1 MKELL
6 QTLPKVDDLLRE
18 PSFSSLKSK
27 VLKPLIQEV
36 LQSLREQIL
45 SHSLTHFSLE
55 EIKNQILSLY
65 AKRTQSTILPLVNAT
80 GVVLQTNLGR
90 SLFSKEIL
98 DEVFPLLLRYNNL
111 EYNIKEGKRGER
123 YTHIKHLLCTLLGC
137 EDAIV
142 VNNNASAV
150 LLVLSTFGR
159 DKEVIIS
166 RGELVEIG
174 GAFRIPEVM
183 KLSGSKLVEVG
194 TTNKTHLQDYEEA
207 ISEETSMIMK
217 AHQSNFKQ
225 IGFTSSVEFSALTA
239 LAKKKGVIDYYDLG
253 SGYMQGLCT
262 KEEPSILDLCKDN
275 PSLLSFSGDK
285 LFGGPQAGVIV
296 GRADLIAKLKKNHLL
311 RALRVDKFTTLALE
325 ATLRAYLNEE
335 LEKIPTLSMLNLSLE
350 VLESKAKALHSLLS
364 PLPSLS
370 SQIIEINSLAG
381 GGSLPQT
388 PFASYGIALTHPTLK
403 ASELERKLREK
414 AIICRIA
421 QERVCLDVRCIQE
434 SECPQIYNALQEIIG
449 ESNAKQ

>member
-6 QTLPKVDDLLRE
+6 QTLPKVDELLRD
-18 PSFSSLKSK
+18 PLFTQCKSK
-27 VLKPLIQEV
+27 ILKPLIQGE
-36 LQSLREQIL
+36 LQKIREQIL
-45 SHSLTHFSLE
+45 CNTLHSFCIHTLKSHL
-55 EIKNQILSLY
+55 LSLY
-65 AKRTQSTILPLVNAT
+65 SKHTQSSVLPLVNAT

-90 SLFSKEIL
+90 SLFSQEIL
-98 DEVFPLLLRYNNL
+98 DEVFPLLVRYNNL
-111 EYNIKEGKRGER
+111 EYDIKQGKRGER
-123 YTHIKHLLCTLLGC
+123 YTHLKHLLCTLLGC

-150 LLVLSTFGR
+150 LLVLSTFGK

-194 TTNKTHLQDYEEA
+194 TTNKTHLSDYEEA
-207 ISEETSMIMK
+207 INTETSMLMK

-225 IGFTSSVEFSALTA
+225 IGFTASVEFSALTD
-239 LAKKKGVIDYYDLG
+239 LAKQKGLIDYYDLG

-262 KEEPSILDLCKDN
+262 NEEPSILELCKAN

-285 LFGGPQAGVIV
+285 LFGGPQAGIII
-296 GRADLIAKLKKNHLL
+296 GRSALIAQLKKNHLL
-311 RALRVDKFTTLALE
+311 RALRIDKFTTLALE

-335 LEKIPTLSMLNLSLE
+335 FEKIPTLCMLNLSTE
-350 VLESKAKALHSLLS
+350 QIKQKTQALLSLLAPIP
-364 PLPSLS
+364 PLM
-370 SQIIEINSLAG
+370 SQTIVLDSLAG

-388 PFASYGIALTHPTLK
+388 PFKSYGISLSLPNLK
-403 ASELERKLREK
+403 ASVLEQKLRERG
-414 AIICRIA
+414 IIARII
-421 QERVCLDVRCIQE
+421 QEKVCLDLRCIQE
-434 SECPQIYNALQEIIG
+434 SEYIQIKEALEEISKEI
-449 ESNAKQ
+449 

>member
-1 MKELL
+1 MQELL
-6 QTLPKVDDLLRE
+6 QTLPKVDELLKD
-18 PSFSSLKSK
+18 PLFAQCKTK
-27 VLKPLIQEV
+27 IFKPLIQKE
-36 LQSLREQIL
+36 LQKIREDILCNKINTFCLQTFKSSLL
-45 SHSLTHFSLE
+45 SSY
-55 EIKNQILSLY
+55 NQC
-65 AKRTQSTILPLVNAT
+65 TQSTIKPLINAT

-98 DEVFPLLLRYNNL
+98 DEVFPLLLSYNNL

-123 YTHIKHLLCTLLGC
+123 YTHIRHLLCTLLGC

-150 LLVLSTFGR
+150 LLILSTFGK

-194 TTNKTHLQDYEEA
+194 TTNKTHLNDYEEA

-225 IGFTSSVEFSALTA
+225 IGFTSSVEFSALTH
-239 LAKKKGVIDYYDLG
+239 LAKQRGIIDYYDLG
-253 SGYMQGLCT
+253 SGYMHGLCT
-262 KEEPSILDLCKDN
+262 QEEPSILELCKAN

-325 ATLRAYLNEE
+325 ATLRAYLNDE
-335 LEKIPTLSMLNLSLE
+335 LDKIPTLSMLNLSTE
-350 VLESKAKALHSLLS
+350 VILQKAQNLLSLLQPIS
-364 PLPSLS
+364 NLKAQILPLD
-370 SQIIEINSLAG
+370 SLAG

-388 PFASYGIALTHPTLK
+388 PFKSYGLSLHFPTLK
-403 ASELERKLREK
+403 ASILEERLRERG
-414 AIICRIA
+414 IITRII
-421 QERVCLDVRCIQE
+421 QERVCLDLRCIKE
-434 SECPQIYNALQEIIG
+434 NEYTQILNALQDISKEI
-449 ESNAKQ
+449 

>member
-6 QTLPKVDDLLRE
+6 QTLPKVDELLRD
-18 PSFSSLKSK
+18 PLFSHTQSK
-27 VLKPLIQEV
+27 ILKPLIQKS
-36 LQSLREQIL
+36 LQNLREQIL
-45 SHSLTHFSLE
+45 SKTLTSFNLDKFKQELLSIYE
-55 EIKNQILSLY
+55 KN
-65 AKRTQSTILPLVNAT
+65 TQSTIKPLVNAT

-98 DEVFPLLLRYNNL
+98 DEVFPLLIHYNNL
-111 EYNIKEGKRGER
+111 EYDIKEGKRGER

-150 LLVLSTFGR
+150 LLILSTFGK

-194 TTNKTHLQDYEEA
+194 TTNKTHLSDYEEA

-225 IGFTSSVEFSALTA
+225 IGFTSSVEISALTA
-239 LAKKKGVIDYYDLG
+239 LAKKRGIIDYYDLG
-253 SGYMQGLCT
+253 SGYMQGLQT
-262 KEEPSILDLCKDN
+262 NEEPSILELCKAS

-285 LFGGPQAGVIV
+285 LFGGPQTGVIV
-296 GRADLIAKLKKNHLL
+296 GRAELIAKLKKNHLL

-325 ATLRAYLNEE
+325 ATLRAYLNNE
-335 LEKIPTLSMLNLSLE
+335 LEKIPTLKMLNLTSEEILQ
-350 VLESKAKALHSLLS
+350 KAKDLHALIQSIPNLEC
-364 PLPSLS
+364 
-370 SQIIEINSLAG
+370 QIIALDSLAG

-388 PFASYGIALTHPTLK
+388 PFKSHGLSIHFPTLK
-403 ASELERKLREK
+403 ASNLEKALRERG
-414 AIICRIA
+414 IITRIN
-421 QERVCLDVRCIQE
+421 QERVCLDLRCIDQ
-434 SECPQIYNALQEIIG
+434 SEYTQIYNALQQISEV
-449 ESNAKQ
+449 SNAK